1 MSLLAAC
8 APFRLLSPTD
18 SVRLALMQSLYY
30 CHRPEL
36 ADLVEA
42 AELVLDLP
50 GIWLRPD
57 ASFGEVG
64 AAAVE
69 RALLEASTEAGLPL
83 AWIRLLIPS
92 QTTGA

>member
-1 MSLLAAC
+1 MSLLAAS

-36 ADLVEA
+36 ADLVES

-57 ASFGEVG
+57 DSFREVG
-64 AAAVE
+64 ATAME
-69 RALLEASTEAGLPL
+69 RTLLEASTEAGLPL
-83 AWIRLLIPS
+83 TWIRVLVSSP
-92 QTTGA
+92 TVAA